1 MSGPDLNHGVAA
13 IEHQVLC
20 AICRSGSLAA
30 VKEFAPQL
38 ANHRWRVQDHQIVF
52 AALARIR
59 HQTGISLR
67 EQLIVET
74 TRMGFPDI
82 DWNDYFSPP
91 GADRF
96 LAERA
101 QSKKSLMALID
112 ELKAESS
119 AL

>member
-1 MSGPDLNHGVAA
+1 
-13 IEHQVLC
+13 
-20 AICRSGSLAA
+20 
-30 VKEFAPQL
+30 
-38 ANHRWRVQDHQIVF
+38 
-52 AALARIR
+52 
-59 HQTGISLR
+59 
-67 EQLIVET
+67 
-74 TRMGFPDI
+74 MGFPDI